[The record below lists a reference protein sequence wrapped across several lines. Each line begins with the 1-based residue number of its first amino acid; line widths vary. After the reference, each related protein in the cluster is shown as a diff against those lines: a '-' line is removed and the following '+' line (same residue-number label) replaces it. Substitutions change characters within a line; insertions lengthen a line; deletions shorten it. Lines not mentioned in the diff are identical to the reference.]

1 MFLREGQK
9 IGDPCAFFAN
19 PLGSLCA
26 LVLRDKNHVLL
37 NRSNRVA
44 EGEGLLT
51 CVGGHPEPSHI
62 GIRRYSDVDPS
73 AVTDELFGCMK
84 REIFEETNLPPERL
98 SEMYMLGVASC
109 MKTHG
114 RQALLFCCFADLNTK
129 EVYDCYKQ
137 GPTDQYES
145 LGIQFLS
152 LDNIVELINRSP
164 EKVVPETRA
173 LYTVLTEQYDC
184 FKAHQM
190 RCFT

>member
-1 MFLREGQK
+1 
-9 IGDPCAFFAN
+9 
-19 PLGSLCA
+19 
-26 LVLRDKNHVLL
+26 
-37 NRSNRVA
+37 
-44 EGEGLLT
+44 
-51 CVGGHPEPSHI
+51 
-62 GIRRYSDVDPS
+62 
-73 AVTDELFGCMK
+73 
-84 REIFEETNLPPERL
+84 
-98 SEMYMLGVASC
+98 

-190 RCFT
+190 RCFTSSVC